1 MSNTDI
7 LKHSLYQKCSL
18 VTYFLCLFTMRYY
31 SPAAITWQCFCVY
44 FDLVTDQIYRTVQLI
59 QHKGMKEMHL
69 INFVNFALLL
79 PIFLN

>member
-1 MSNTDI
+1 M
-7 LKHSLYQKCSL
+7 LL
-18 VTYFLCLFTMRYY
+18 
-31 SPAAITWQCFCVY
+31 FCVD